1 MRNYMTKLSYNEIR
15 SRVLERLKAS
25 NVEFNEDYLDVN
37 ELADQLASRLKVGDQ
52 DPFRIK
58 SNTEDRQ
65 IEQFEKIRD
74 LLMSKP
80 T

>member
-1 MRNYMTKLSYNEIR
+1 MTKLSYNEIR